1 MDPQVR
7 KQLVLSY
14 CKSPAIQE
22 CSTVASQDQL
32 DAWARILVDA
42 GETDARQIVA
52 AVAFI
57 AKTHGYICHVEHT
70 MRGMR
75 CIGSNEDD
83 YPGLPDS
90 E

>member
-1 MDPQVR
+1 MDTQVR

-14 CKSPAIQE
+14 CKSPAAKNCIN
-22 CSTVASQDQL
+22 VASQDQL

-52 AVAFI
+52 AVSFI
-57 AKTHGYICHVEHT
+57 AKTHGYMCHVEHT
-70 MRGMR
+70 TRGLR
-75 CIGSNEDD
+75 CIGSMQQEF
-83 YPGLPDS
+83 PGLPDS